1 MTGEQI
7 LRGMT
12 MIDEVFILEAAPR
25 TEQKRRRGAKGWLGY
40 AAAACLGLLVCGSL
54 LWQMVKPVP
63 AKAFEIEDGVLLA
76 YHGTDAEVVIP
87 DEVTKISAS
96 AFATA
101 PSPDSITS
109 LYIGANVAEIESDAL
124 APLTE
129 LDTITVAEENEF
141 FEVVDGVLARKDG
154 TLAVD
159 DQRPYADSKE
169 ALYEVLRQIDT
180 GETYLG
186 ENLTIMYKQTEVF
199 VNVREATP
207 ATLAVGGRPYNCV
220 MTAVK
225 FAGIY
230 LELERPVPL
239 AGGNGQWDLFQR
251 DDMLLLVAKGQ
262 IYLLAN
268 GQVTDISNPDTYPD
282 GYNESIYF
290 YSEDGEGNIIYTRQ
304 PSKYVYDN
312 ETIFDL
318 LFCAGADELFREE
331 GIVTWDGENLG
342 YVPTAT
348 YTVGEVWDLE
358 QKFEELKKSMA
369 YFNSTFGYPPCETVE
384 ELLEHNREH
393 YGRAE

>member
-1 MTGEQI
+1 MTSKQI
-7 LRGMT
+7 LHCMSL
-12 MIDEVFILEAAPR
+12 IDDEFIREAAPADKGKKRPVVWLR
-25 TEQKRRRGAKGWLGY
+25 TAV
-40 AAAACLGLLVCGSL
+40 AACLCLVCAGAV
-54 LWQMVKPVP
+54 LWQAIKPVQVS
-63 AKAFEIEDGVLLA
+63 AFEIEDGVLLA

-87 DEVTKISAS
+87 DEVTKIAAS
-96 AFATA
+96 AFAAA

-109 LYIGANVAEIESDAL
+109 LHIGVNVAEIEEDAL

-129 LDTITVAEENEF
+129 LDTVTVAEENEF

-154 TLAVD
+154 TLEVD
-159 DQRPYADSKE
+159 SQRPYADSKE
-169 ALYEVLRQIDT
+169 ALYEVLRQIAT

-199 VNVREATP
+199 VEVQEATP
-207 ATLAVGGRPYNCV
+207 ATLAVGGWPYSCV

-225 FAGIY
+225 FDGIY
-230 LELERPVPL
+230 LELQRPVPVS
-239 AGGNGQWDLFQR
+239 GGNGRWDLFQR

-304 PSKYVYDN
+304 PSKYVDDN

-331 GIVTWDGENLG
+331 GIVTWDGEKLG

-358 QKFEELKKSMA
+358 QKFEELKERMA
-369 YFNSTFGYPPCETVE
+369 HYNSTFGYPPCETVG
-384 ELLEHNREH
+384 ELLEYNREH